1 MPVILTLEKQRQEDL
16 EFRPVWASE
25 ARRLSQKGP
34 SKYKACNQPI
44 QAMEIAI
51 YKI

>member
-25 ARRLSQKGP
+25 ARLSQKGP
-34 SKYKACNQPI
+34 SKHKACNQPI